1 MCFRCSGEAAFKTMT
16 IPYGWAKYPM
26 IHRIKDIDE
35 QLPMTILYGSRSW
48 VDSTTGY
55 KIKYLRSKS
64 FVDVQII
71 RGAGHHVYSDQP
83 ERFNWTVSD
92 LCDRLAREDGFD
104 VEEQMPPEFPE
115 IDESMSSW
123 RSKINSE
130 EEVD

>member
-1 MCFRCSGEAAFKTMT
+1 MT

-83 ERFNWTVSD
+83 ERFNWAVSD

-104 VEEQMPPEFPE
+104 VEEQIPPEFPE
-115 IDESMSSW
+115 IDESVSYW
-123 RSKINSE
+123 RSKNNSE